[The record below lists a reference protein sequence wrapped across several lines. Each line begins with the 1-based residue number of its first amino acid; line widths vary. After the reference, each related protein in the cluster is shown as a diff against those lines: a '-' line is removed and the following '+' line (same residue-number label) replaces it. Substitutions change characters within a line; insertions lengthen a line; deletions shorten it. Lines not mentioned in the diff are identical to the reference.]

1 MLPLNLRRFNHALFI
16 CQAQFVFCRQS
27 SEEFVADV
35 GQLVGVLAK
44 KQVFNGGAPKW
55 LKLNLKFA

>member
-1 MLPLNLRRFNHALFI
+1 
-16 CQAQFVFCRQS
+16 
-27 SEEFVADV
+27 
-35 GQLVGVLAK
+35 LAK